1 MEFVFHRYGAFTWT
15 YWACGTV
22 VTVLWTEH
30 TNHQGAPCPPCHLC
44 HLCLR
49 GTQPVSRHG
58 CVLSLHDNTTAAA
71 ITWMPVRLRRAS
83 ILKKSWVSSNNP
95 SAPPPLNYSGF
106 LIIPQ
111 PCRYSVER
119 NFIPLWQSRR
129 ETVCA
134 TVCNTRVARFQGV
147 CVCVWGRFYNSS
159 FVGEGRSD
167 FVAVLFFILPSREWS
182 RKASDRA
189 HLVVFPLVP

>member
-1 MEFVFHRYGAFTWT
+1 ME
-15 YWACGTV
+15 
-22 VTVLWTEH
+22 
-30 TNHQGAPCPPCHLC
+30 
-44 HLCLR
+44 
-49 GTQPVSRHG
+49 
-58 CVLSLHDNTTAAA
+58 LSLGLTGPVELWSQFYELNTQITKVHHVLPA
-71 ITWMPVRLRRAS
+71 ISAISVSVALSRWVAMAVFSLCMITPQRLPSPECLCAWEELRYSKRAES
-83 ILKKSWVSSNNP
+83 PQITP